1 MRLRDP
7 TVCGYVRADRVKL
20 HVRQVGLIAMDEQQ
34 LDLSA
39 VAQLVEVSQTRAIAE
54 ALLLLRQVCSPG
66 ASASKVAQPMWQIGR
81 GVADAR
87 PVARSLLLPRLIFPP
102 SYKKETFAVLL
113 YFFPSAHVAVAIL

>member
-1 MRLRDP
+1 MHLRDP

-54 ALLLLRQVCSPG
+54 VLLLLRQVCSPG
-66 ASASKVAQPMWQIGR
+66 ASAEKSPSLCGR
-81 GVADAR
+81 LAEALQTHAR
-87 PVARSLLLPRLIFPP
+87 WLGHCCSPA
-102 SYKKETFAVLL
+102 
-113 YFFPSAHVAVAIL
+113 